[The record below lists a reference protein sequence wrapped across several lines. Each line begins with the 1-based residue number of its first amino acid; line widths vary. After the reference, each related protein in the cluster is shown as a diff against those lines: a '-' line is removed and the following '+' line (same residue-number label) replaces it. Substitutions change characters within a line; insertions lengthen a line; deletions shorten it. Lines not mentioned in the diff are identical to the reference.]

1 MGMAAYIWEMVARVQ
16 PPDGEYR
23 VVLSTEV
30 VEALGLFEGA
40 GVEIA
45 KLDLQD
51 SGHSYVSTEEAM
63 DAFERILPK
72 HEAAFRELAKG
83 PGWKA
88 PWWQVEES
96 ESK

>member
-1 MGMAAYIWEMVARVQ
+1 M
-16 PPDGEYR
+16 
-23 VVLSTEV
+23 
-30 VEALGLFEGA
+30 
-40 GVEIA
+40 
-45 KLDLQD
+45 DLQD
-51 SGHSYVSTEEAM
+51 SSHSYVSTEEAM